1 MIALTWLA
9 ELGFWAWYIAAV
21 LFILIEIAL
30 PGVVFLWLGV
40 AAVIAGF
47 ALFMIPEL
55 SWQSQFLTFA
65 ICAVVSVILSR
76 LYMWLRP
83 TKTDRPTLNRRGA
96 QYIGRRV
103 TLLEPIVNGRGR
115 IHVDDSIWKIEGP
128 DLDAG
133 RIVMVVDSDG
143 PILRVEAAE

>member
-1 MIALTWLA
+1 MTWLA

-47 ALFMIPEL
+47 ALLMIPEL
-55 SWQSQFLTFA
+55 SWQSQFLIFA
-65 ICAVVSVILSR
+65 VCAVVSVVVSR
-76 LYMWLRP
+76 LYLWLRP
-83 TKTDRPTLNRRGA
+83 IKTDRPTLNRRGA
-96 QYIGRRV
+96 YYIGRLI
-103 TLLEPIVNGRGR
+103 TLKEPIVNGRGR
-115 IHVDDSIWKIEGP
+115 IHVDDSYWKIEGP

-133 RIVMVVDSDG
+133 RVVVVVDSDG
-143 PILRVEAAE
+143 PILRVEAVE